1 MKKLICILLIF
12 TGFWAKAQETY
23 SISGKVT
30 DVKGETLPGAT
41 VFLTN
46 SKMVTLV
53 NGDGV
58 FSLSGLQPGTYELV
72 IKMVGYNSYNQNV
85 NIQKQSVN
93 INAKLSA
100 NATTLNEIV
109 INAKT
114 DPNRAKY
121 LQLFTENFIGKS
133 ANAAQCKILN
143 PDVIKLH
150 YDKDKDIL
158 EAHSNDFIV
167 IENQALG
174 YKVNYLLTHFQYDVI
189 NDAFS
194 YEGKPYFEEI
204 KGAETQQKNW
214 QDNRKIAYQG
224 SVRHFFRALFN
235 NTAEAEGFLVYR
247 LQMKLV
253 KAGVTYNAGRSAT
266 FRPGAKVNVLLP
278 GKTINSNSLL
288 SYVDNDFRQLKLT
301 PAHDPGD
308 TTCLFVV
315 YTREEEPPLFYHSND
330 HVEIP
335 VKPSPKKSQ
344 VSEIIPVKDDLLL
357 DRNGSLSPLE
367 DIAYSGYWTWE
378 RVADL
383 MPFEYTIA
391 APKAVTGK
399 LLELTASLDSF
410 RNKVSIEKVHLH
422 FDKPYYSLGDTIWMK
437 AYVVNENN
445 ELSFSSRLL
454 YADLVNDKD
463 SVKTSLRLPLTSGL
477 AWGAITL
484 SDTLLKAGNY
494 HIRAYTGLMRN
505 FGEDY
510 YFDKAIKIGN
520 ALPPV
525 TSTGVLSSLKA
536 KSAPKEEMQVTR
548 VKNDQAGISVQFFPE
563 GGGLV
568 NDLISKVAFKAVG
581 PDGMSREIT
590 GYLVDK
596 DNQQI
601 ATFQSEHAGMGTF
614 TMQPVAGNTY
624 TAVIKPANG
633 EEKRIELPKATDQG
647 YGLTVRQNENNIMV
661 SIQASNALLNKG
673 EITLVAQANNAVLY
687 TAKTELTRTGV
698 TASIPKNRFPEGI
711 VQFTLFTPDYKPVAE
726 RLVFIRDAGKH
737 LKVTLI
743 PDKKE
748 YKQRNRVYLNLAV
761 TDQDGKPVSGS
772 FSLAVTDE
780 GKVPYTEADEKTIF
794 SNLLLTSDLKGYI
807 EHPNYYFTDINP
819 DKDKQ
824 LDNLLLTQGWRRF
837 VWNDL
842 LTNTFP
848 AITYRAEKGRGVTGR
863 IVTDKG
869 KPVLNAKVTLL
880 VNAGGGVILDTVAD
894 AEGRFI
900 FDFPFSQGTTYN
912 VTATD
917 AKKSTDLKIEI
928 DKQQT
933 AEQLSFKHLPDEQPA
948 NDDFDT
954 YLNNS
959 KKRFD
964 EMKRYGLLGGGIV
977 LKEVKINEYQ
987 KALDI
992 KAIAVQHSQNLA
1004 GAGNADQVIT
1014 FVDLVSANGHLMQ
1027 SLNGRVP
1034 GVFFTTDSKTGKVE
1048 PFNLAAYGADNNPSP
1063 MTLVVD
1069 GIEQDPIFYDMIDVD
1084 DISSIEIL
1092 RGASAALYGLHGAAG
1107 VFIVTTKKGDVDYA
1121 SYTADRQHP
1130 RYTKPT
1136 GLKTYTFKGGYD
1148 YRREFY
1154 SPNYD
1159 NPKTDTQM
1167 ADLRSTIYWNP
1178 NIITDEKGKA
1188 TINFFNA
1195 DGTGDYKVIA
1205 EGLDRQGNLGR
1216 QLYRYTVK

>member
-1 MKKLICILLIF
+1 
-12 TGFWAKAQETY
+12 
-23 SISGKVT
+23 
-30 DVKGETLPGAT
+30 
-41 VFLTN
+41 
-46 SKMVTLV
+46 MVTTV
-53 NGDGV
+53 NSEGM
-58 FSLSGLQPGTYELV
+58 FNLNGLQPGTYELV
-72 IKMVGYNSYNQNV
+72 VKMLGFNSYNQNV

-93 INAKLSA
+93 ITAKLSE
-100 NATTLNEIV
+100 NAMALNEV
-109 INAKT
+109 TINAKT

-143 PDVIKLH
+143 PEVIKLH

-174 YKVNYLLTHFQYDVI
+174 YKVNYLLTRFQYDVT

-204 KGAETQQKNW
+204 KGAEMQQKNW
-214 QDNRKIAYQG
+214 EDSRKVAYQG

-235 NTAEAEGFLVYR
+235 NTAEVEGFLVYR
-247 LQMKLV
+247 LQMKSV
-253 KAGVTYNAGRSAT
+253 KAGVTYNAGRSAS

-288 SYVDNDFRQLKLT
+288 SFVNNDFRQLKLN
-301 PAHDPGD
+301 PAQGQGD

-315 YTREEEPPLFYHSND
+315 YTKEEESPLFYHSND
-330 HVEIP
+330 HIEIP
-335 VKPSPKKSQ
+335 VKPSTKKSQ

-357 DRNGSLSPLE
+357 DRNGSISPLE

-391 APKAVTGK
+391 APKAATGK

-410 RNKVSIEKVHLH
+410 RNKVPIEKVHLH
-422 FDKPYYSLGDTIWMK
+422 FDKPYYSLGDTVWMK

-477 AWGAITL
+477 GWGAITL

-494 HIRAYTGLMRN
+494 HIRAYTNLMRN
-505 FGEDY
+505 FGEEY

-525 TSTGVLSSLKA
+525 TSTGILSSLKA
-536 KSAPKEEMQVTR
+536 KQAPKEEVQVTP
-548 VKNDQAGISVQFFPE
+548 VKNDPAAISIQFFPE
-563 GGGLV
+563 GGELV
-568 NDLISKVAFKAVG
+568 NDLISKIAFKAVG

-614 TMQPVAGNTY
+614 TLQPAAGNTY
-624 TAVIKPANG
+624 TAVIKTANG

-647 YGLTVRQNENNIMV
+647 YGLTVRQNETNITV

-673 EITLVAQANNAVLY
+673 EMTLVAQANNAVQY
-687 TAKTELTRTGV
+687 TAKTELTRTVV
-698 TASIPKNRFPEGI
+698 TAIIPKNRFPEG
-711 VQFTLFTPDYKPVAE
+711 VLQFTLFSPDYKPVAE
-726 RLVFIRDAGKH
+726 RLVFVHNADKH
-737 LKVTLI
+737 LKVTLT
-743 PDKKE
+743 PDKKD

-761 TDQDGKPVSGS
+761 TDQDGKPIAAS

-780 GKVPYTEADEKTIF
+780 GKVPYAEADEKTIF

-807 EHPNYYFTDINP
+807 EHPNYYFTDATP

-842 LTNTFP
+842 LNK
-848 AITYRAEKGRGVTGR
+848 TYPVMAYQRDKGRGISGR
-863 IVTDKG
+863 VVTDKG
-869 KPVLNAKVTLL
+869 KPVPNAKVTLL
-880 VNAGGGVILDTVAD
+880 VNVGAGAILDTVAD

-912 VTATD
+912 VAVTGA
-917 AKKSTDLKIEI
+917 KSTDVKIEI

-933 AEQLSFKHLPDEQPA
+933 GGLLSFKHLPDEQPT

-964 EMKRYGLLGGGIV
+964 EMKRYGLLGGGGIV

-1014 FVDLVSANGHLMQ
+1014 FVDLASANGHLMQ
-1027 SLNGRVP
+1027 SLNGRMP
-1034 GVFFTTDSKTGKVE
+1034 GIFFKTDGATGNVE
-1048 PFNLAAYGADNNPSP
+1048 PFSLAAYGADNNPPP

-1069 GIEQDPIFYDMIDVD
+1069 GIEEDPSYYATLNVD

-1092 RGASAALYGLHGAAG
+1092 RGGLGGAIRPARGCGRIYCYHQKRRCGLQRLY
-1107 VFIVTTKKGDVDYA
+1107 
-1121 SYTADRQHP
+1121 
-1130 RYTKPT
+1130 
-1136 GLKTYTFKGGYD
+1136 
-1148 YRREFY
+1148 
-1154 SPNYD
+1154 
-1159 NPKTDTQM
+1159 
-1167 ADLRSTIYWNP
+1167 
-1178 NIITDEKGKA
+1178 
-1188 TINFFNA
+1188 
-1195 DGTGDYKVIA
+1195 
-1205 EGLDRQGNLGR
+1205 
-1216 QLYRYTVK
+1216 

>member
-1 MKKLICILLIF
+1 MLFIL

-30 DVKGETLPGAT
+30 DGKGETLPGAT

-46 SKMVTLV
+46 SKMVTTA
-53 NGDGV
+53 NSDGV
-58 FSLSGLQPGTYELV
+58 FSLNGLQPGTYELV
-72 IKMVGYNSYNQNV
+72 VKMLGYNSYNQNV
-85 NIQKQSVN
+85 NIQQQSVN
-93 INAKLSA
+93 ITAKLSA

-114 DPNRAKY
+114 DPNRARY

-143 PDVIKLH
+143 PEIIKLH

-174 YKVNYLLTHFQYDVI
+174 YKINYLLTRFQYDVT
-189 NDAFS
+189 NDAFF

-204 KGAETQQKNW
+204 KGSDIQQKNW
-214 QDNRKIAYQG
+214 ADSRKTAYQG
-224 SVRHFFRALFN
+224 SIRHFFRALFN

-253 KAGVTYNAGRSAT
+253 HAGVTYNAGRSAT

-288 SYVDNDFRQLKLT
+288 SYVDNDFRQLKLN

-308 TTCLFVV
+308 TTSLFVV
-315 YTREEEPPLFYHSND
+315 YTKEEESPLFYHSND
-330 HVEIP
+330 HIEIP

-344 VSEIIPVKDDLLL
+344 VSEIIPVKDGLLL

-391 APKAVTGK
+391 SPKAVTGK
-399 LLELTASLDSF
+399 LLELTASIDSF
-410 RNKVSIEKVHLH
+410 RNKVPIEKVHLH

-454 YADLVNDKD
+454 YADLVNDQD

-477 AWGAITL
+477 GWGSITL
-484 SDTLLKAGNY
+484 SDSLLKAGNY
-494 HIRAYTGLMRN
+494 HIRAYTNLMRN
-505 FGEDY
+505 FGEEY

-520 ALPPV
+520 ALLPV
-525 TSTGVLSSLKA
+525 TSTGILSSLKA
-536 KSAPKEEMQVTR
+536 KPAPKNEVQVTP
-548 VKNDQAGISVQFFPE
+548 VKNDPAAISIQFFPE
-563 GGGLV
+563 GGELV
-568 NDLISKVAFKAVG
+568 NDLISKIAFKAVG
-581 PDGMSREIT
+581 PDGLSREIT

-614 TMQPVAGNTY
+614 TLQPVAGNTY

-647 YGLTVRQNENNIMV
+647 YGLTVRQNENNIIV

-673 EITLVAQANNAVLY
+673 EITLVAQANNAIQY
-687 TAKTELTRTGV
+687 TAKTTLTRTAV
-698 TASIPKNRFPEGI
+698 TAIIPKNRFPEGI
-711 VQFTLFTPDYKPVAE
+711 LQFTLFSPDYKPVAE
-726 RLVFIRDAGKH
+726 RLVFVHNADKH
-737 LKVTLI
+737 LNIKLT
-743 PDKKE
+743 PDKPG
-748 YKQRNRVYLNLAV
+748 YKQRNRVYLNLEV
-761 TDQDGKPVSGS
+761 TNQDGKPVSGA

-780 GKVPYTEADEKTIF
+780 GKVPYAEADEKTIF

-807 EHPNYYFTDINP
+807 EHPNYYFTDASP

-848 AITYRAEKGRGVTGR
+848 AITYQAEKGRGVSGR

-869 KPVLNAKVTLL
+869 KPVPDAKVTLL
-880 VNAGGGVILDTVAD
+880 VNAGGGVILDTVTNAD
-894 AEGRFI
+894 GRFN

-912 VTATD
+912 VAVTGA
-917 AKKSTDLKIEI
+917 KSTDLKIEI

-933 AEQLSFKHLPDEQPA
+933 AGQLNFKHLPDEQPA

-959 KKRFD
+959 QKRFY

-987 KALDI
+987 KAQDI
-992 KAIAVQHSQNLA
+992 KAVAVQHSQNLA

-1027 SLNGRVP
+1027 SLNGRMP
-1034 GVFFTTDSKTGKVE
+1034 GVFIKINPKTGKLE
-1048 PFNLAAYGADNNPSP
+1048 PFNLAAYGADGGDPP
-1063 MTLVVD
+1063 AMTLIVD
-1069 GIEQDPIFYDMIDVD
+1069 GIEVDEDFYDMLNVD

-1092 RGASAALYGLHGAAG
+1092 RGASAALYGMHGAAG
-1107 VFIVTTKKGDVDYA
+1107 VFIVTTKKGDVDYNA
-1121 SYTADRQHP
+1121 YTMDRQYP
-1130 RYTKPT
+1130 GYSKPK

-1167 ADLRSTIYWNP
+1167 ADLRSTIYWKP

-1195 DGTGDYKVIA
+1195 DGTGNYKVIT
-1205 EGLDRQGNLGR
+1205 EGLDKQGDLGR
-1216 QLYRYTVK
+1216 QVFKYVVK